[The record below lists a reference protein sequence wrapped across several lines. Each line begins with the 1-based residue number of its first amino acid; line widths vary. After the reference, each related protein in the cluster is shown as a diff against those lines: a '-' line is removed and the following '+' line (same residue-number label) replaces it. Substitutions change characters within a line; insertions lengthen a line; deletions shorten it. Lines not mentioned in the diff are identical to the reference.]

1 MNDLADDR
9 FSLRQ
14 LPLVPRLVLSL
25 FLLSAGLG
33 YFSALVQLHFQGAV
47 AGSHLPGPDETVTT
61 YHGRQG
67 TSQIERLLVSDESKP
82 FNGSGSMRAA
92 FTTRSGG
99 WSRNIRE
106 KAKELNLNPTDAAS
120 LQRARS
126 ELRKERDG
134 EREAVLA
141 WIRSDADPKKAYD
154 EDGFVLPPALAGHLI
169 TPKYLNDD
177 TKTVKVQS
185 ILTDRCVRCHSEST
199 GGAASNFPLD
209 SFERVRGYCEVEVA
223 GGGMSLPKLAQTTHV
238 HLLGF
243 AMLYGLS
250 GLILSFTSY
259 PGWLRF
265 LLAPLP
271 LLAQLVDISFWWL
284 GRIDPIFA
292 RGIVYTGGIVAAGFG
307 LQIVLSLFNMF
318 GGKGRL
324 ILVLLLIGAV
334 LAGFQ
339 LDLRVI
345 EPYLSNEKMGG
356 STVQPDGAAE

>member
-1 MNDLADDR
+1 MNDLRDDR

-47 AGSHLPGPDETVTT
+47 AGSHLPGPEETVAT

-67 TSQIERLLVSDESKP
+67 LSQIERLLVSDESKP

-99 WSRNIRE
+99 WPRNIRE
-106 KAKELNLNPTDAAS
+106 KAKELNLNPGEATS
-120 LQRARS
+120 LQKARS
-126 ELRKERDG
+126 ELRQERDG

-141 WIRSDADPKKAYD
+141 WIRSDADRKKAYD
-154 EDGFVLPPALAGHLI
+154 EDGFALPPTLAGHPI
-169 TPKYLNDD
+169 TPKYVNDD

-185 ILTDRCVRCHSEST
+185 ILTDRCARCHSEST
-199 GGAASNFPLD
+199 GGPASNFPLD
-209 SFERVRGYCEVEVA
+209 SFERVKEYCEVETV

-243 AMLYGLS
+243 ALLYGMS

-271 LLAQLVDISFWWL
+271 LLAQLADISCWWL
-284 GRIDPIFA
+284 ARIDPVFA
-292 RGIVYTGGIVAAGFG
+292 KAIVYTGGIVAAGFG

-318 GGKGRL
+318 GRKGRL
-324 ILVLLLIGAV
+324 VLAILFLGAV
-334 LAGFQ
+334 LACLQ

-345 EPYLSNEKMGG
+345 EPYLSNEKLGG
-356 STVQPDGAAE
+356 TTVAPSGVVE